1 MGISNGFKYNRS
13 IWTAHSNHNSFWLF
27 YLEATD
33 LDSKS
38 EGVYGRNRGYT
49 LKTYKWRTKEVSD
62 SLKAVGTS
70 VSTIMVNVW
79 NIVPE
84 ALGALLIVL
93 NIIYIILKI
102 KKEY

>member
-1 MGISNGFKYNRS
+1 M
-13 IWTAHSNHNSFWLF
+13 
-27 YLEATD
+27 
-33 LDSKS
+33 
-38 EGVYGRNRGYT
+38 
-49 LKTYKWRTKEVSD
+49 SD